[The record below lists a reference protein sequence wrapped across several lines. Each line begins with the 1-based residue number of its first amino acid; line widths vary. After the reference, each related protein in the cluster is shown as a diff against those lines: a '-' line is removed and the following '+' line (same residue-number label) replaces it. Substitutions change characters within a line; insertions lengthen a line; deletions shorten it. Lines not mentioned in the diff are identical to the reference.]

1 MKKLIVGGVLAG
13 GAMLVGAGLLLGAGI
28 AKADTYGTID
38 DHDPTAYALELN
50 HEGAAE
56 TMYLARDLAISE
68 CNEARRCAGK
78 GAHRRVGAD
87 VQLHPVGR
95 DC

>member
-38 DHDPTAYALELN
+38 DHDPPPTRWN
-50 HEGAAE
+50 
-56 TMYLARDLAISE
+56 
-68 CNEARRCAGK
+68 
-78 GAHRRVGAD
+78 
-87 VQLHPVGR
+87 
-95 DC
+95 